1 MAGTAERQ
9 QVSENRLKAMAHP
22 LRRAILRYLIEH
34 GTRAPVEIAIALE
47 EELGDV
53 SYHMRRLAAF
63 GMVEAVREEKVRG
76 TIKHYFRHTDLHLV
90 DTDEWNELDPVL
102 RRGLLVD
109 FAQPAVDD
117 FTTAVRDG
125 ALGKDGDFHIT
136 RTPLHGMDREGLGE
150 AMEIHKRAF
159 EEILELPARCAQR
172 MAETGEE
179 PISVSSSQWCFEVP
193 NF

>member
-1 MAGTAERQ
+1 MATTAQRRQ
-9 QVSENRLKAMAHP
+9 ANENRLKAMAHP
-22 LRRAILRYLIEH
+22 LRRAILLYLIEH
-34 GTRAPVEIAIALE
+34 GTRAPVEIAVGLG

-63 GMVEAVREEKVRG
+63 GMVDTVKEEKVRG
-76 TIKHYFRHTDLHLV
+76 TVKHYFRHTDRHLV
-90 DTDEWNELDPVL
+90 DTDEWNELDPMI
-102 RRGLLVD
+102 RNGLLVD

-117 FTTAVRDG
+117 FTKAAQDG
-125 ALGKDGDFHIT
+125 ELGSDENFHIT
-136 RTPLHGMDREGLGE
+136 RTPLHGMDQEGLQE

-172 MAETGEE
+172 MADSGEE